1 MFGSGRTDANV
12 SALNQVANFKTENDK
27 VPLRSIMLGF
37 NSRAKN
43 VCIKGI
49 EEVDI
54 DFNSRFNAKKKT
66 YVYTLNDNEYVSA
79 LTKNREYFVGKEL
92 DVKKMKEAAKYLIGE
107 HDFKSFKS
115 SGENKKT
122 TVRTIYDISIERK
135 NVDRY
140 GNNTEEK
147 KENRII
153 IQITGNGFLYNM
165 VRIIVGTLLE
175 IGLRKKKTRG
185 NERSVRSKR

>member
-1 MFGSGRTDANV
+1 
-12 SALNQVANFKTENDK
+12 
-27 VPLRSIMLGF
+27 MLGF

-79 LTKNREYFVGKEL
+79 ITKNREYFVGKEL
-92 DVKKMKEAAKYLIGE
+92 DVERMKKAAKYLIGE

-122 TVRTIYDISIERK
+122 TVRIIYDISIERK
-135 NVDRY
+135 NVDIY
-140 GNNTEEK
+140 GKYPEENIGK

-175 IGLRKKKTRG
+175 IGLRKEGTRG

>member
-1 MFGSGRTDANV
+1 
-12 SALNQVANFKTENDK
+12 
-27 VPLRSIMLGF
+27 MLGF

-49 EEVDI
+49 KEVDI

-66 YVYTLNDNEYVSA
+66 YVYILNDNEYISA

-92 DVKKMKEAAKYLIGE
+92 DVKKMREASKYIIGE

-135 NVDRY
+135 NI
-140 GNNTEEK
+140 E
-147 KENRII
+147 
-153 IQITGNGFLYNM
+153 
-165 VRIIVGTLLE
+165 
-175 IGLRKKKTRG
+175 
-185 NERSVRSKR
+185 S

>member
-1 MFGSGRTDANV
+1 
-12 SALNQVANFKTENDK
+12 
-27 VPLRSIMLGF
+27 MLGF

-54 DFNSRFNAKKKT
+54 DFSSRFNAKKKT
-66 YVYTLNDNEYVSA
+66 YVYILNDNEYVSA

-92 DVKKMKEAAKYLIGE
+92 DVKKMREAAKYIIGE

-122 TVRTIYDISIERK
+122 TVRIIYDISIERK
-135 NVDRY
+135 NIDIY

-175 IGLRKKKTRG
+175 IGLRKEKTRG

>member
-1 MFGSGRTDANV
+1 
-12 SALNQVANFKTENDK
+12 
-27 VPLRSIMLGF
+27 MLGF

-92 DVKKMKEAAKYLIGE
+92 DVEKMKEAAKYLIGE

-135 NVDRY
+135 NIDIY
-140 GNNTEEK
+140 CNNKEEK

-175 IGLRKKKTRG
+175 IGLRKEKTRR
-185 NERSVRSKR
+185 NERSVRSKRQNKSTERLFYGNGLMLYNVEY

>member
-1 MFGSGRTDANV
+1 M
-12 SALNQVANFKTENDK
+12 
-27 VPLRSIMLGF
+27 
-37 NSRAKN
+37 
-43 VCIKGI
+43 
-49 EEVDI
+49 
-54 DFNSRFNAKKKT
+54 KK
-66 YVYTLNDNEYVSA
+66 
-79 LTKNREYFVGKEL
+79 
-92 DVKKMKEAAKYLIGE
+92 AAKYLIGE

-115 SGENKKT
+115 SGENKKI
-122 TVRTIYDISIERK
+122 TVRKIYDISIERK

-165 VRIIVGTLLE
+165 VRIIVGTFLE
-175 IGLRKKKTRG
+175 IGLRKEKTRR

>member
-1 MFGSGRTDANV
+1 
-12 SALNQVANFKTENDK
+12 
-27 VPLRSIMLGF
+27 MLGF

-92 DVKKMKEAAKYLIGE
+92 DVKKMKEAAKYIIGE
-107 HDFKSFKS
+107 YDFKSFKS

-135 NVDRY
+135 NIDIY

-175 IGLRKKKTRG
+175 IGLRKEETRR

>member
-1 MFGSGRTDANV
+1 
-12 SALNQVANFKTENDK
+12 
-27 VPLRSIMLGF
+27 MLGF

-66 YVYTLNDNEYVSA
+66 YVYTINDNEYVSA

-135 NVDRY
+135 NIDIY
-140 GNNTEEK
+140 SNNTEEK

-153 IQITGNGFLYNM
+153 IQITGNGFLK
-165 VRIIVGTLLE
+165 E
-175 IGLRKKKTRG
+175 KTRR
-185 NERSVRSKR
+185 NERSVRSKRQNKSTERLFHGNGLMLYNVEY

>member
-1 MFGSGRTDANV
+1 
-12 SALNQVANFKTENDK
+12 
-27 VPLRSIMLGF
+27 MLGF

-49 EEVDI
+49 KEVDI

-66 YVYTLNDNEYVSA
+66 YVYILNDNEYVSA

-92 DVKKMKEAAKYLIGE
+92 DLKKMKEAAKYIIGE

-135 NVDRY
+135 NIDIY

-147 KENRII
+147 GENRII

-175 IGLRKKKTRG
+175 IGLRKEKTRR

>member
-1 MFGSGRTDANV
+1 
-12 SALNQVANFKTENDK
+12 
-27 VPLRSIMLGF
+27 MLGF

-66 YVYTLNDNEYVSA
+66 YVFTLNDNEYVSA

-92 DVKKMKEAAKYLIGE
+92 DVERMKKAAKYLIGE
-107 HDFKSFKS
+107 HDFRSFKS

-135 NVDRY
+135 NVDIY
-140 GNNTEEK
+140 GKYSEENIGK
-147 KENRII
+147 NENRII

>member
-1 MFGSGRTDANV
+1 
-12 SALNQVANFKTENDK
+12 
-27 VPLRSIMLGF
+27 MLGF

-54 DFNSRFNAKKKT
+54 DFNSRFDAKKKT

-79 LTKNREYFVGKEL
+79 ITKNREYFVGKEL
-92 DVKKMKEAAKYLIGE
+92 DVERMKKAAKYLIGE

-135 NVDRY
+135 NVDIY
-140 GNNTEEK
+140 GKYSEENIGK
-147 KENRII
+147 NENRII

>member
-1 MFGSGRTDANV
+1 
-12 SALNQVANFKTENDK
+12 
-27 VPLRSIMLGF
+27 MLGF

-66 YVYTLNDNEYVSA
+66 YVYILNDNEYISA

-92 DVKKMKEAAKYLIGE
+92 DVKKMKDAAKCITGE

-135 NVDRY
+135 NIDIY
-140 GNNTEEK
+140 CNNKEEK

-175 IGLRKKKTRG
+175 IGLRKEKTRR
-185 NERSVRSKR
+185 NERSVRSKRQNKSAERLFHGNGLMLYNVEY

>member
-1 MFGSGRTDANV
+1 
-12 SALNQVANFKTENDK
+12 
-27 VPLRSIMLGF
+27 MLGF

-66 YVYTLNDNEYVSA
+66 YVYTLNDNEYIST

-92 DVKKMKEAAKYLIGE
+92 DVKKMKEAAKYIIGE

-135 NVDRY
+135 NTDIY
-140 GNNTEEK
+140 GKDSEENIGK
-147 KENRII
+147 DGKNENRII

-175 IGLRKKKTRG
+175 IGLRKEKTRR
-185 NERSVRSKR
+185 NERSVRSKRQNKSTERLFHGNGLMLYNVEY

>member
-1 MFGSGRTDANV
+1 
-12 SALNQVANFKTENDK
+12 
-27 VPLRSIMLGF
+27 MLGF

-49 EEVDI
+49 KEVDI

-66 YVYTLNDNEYVSA
+66 YVYILNDNEYLSA

-92 DVKKMKEAAKYLIGE
+92 DVKKMKEAAKYIIGE

-135 NVDRY
+135 NIDIY

-175 IGLRKKKTRG
+175 IGLRKEKTRR

>member
-1 MFGSGRTDANV
+1 MF
-12 SALNQVANFKTENDK
+12 
-27 VPLRSIMLGF
+27 GF

-43 VCIKGI
+43 ICIKGI

-66 YVYTLNDNEYVSA
+66 YVYILNDNEYVSA

-92 DVKKMKEAAKYLIGE
+92 DVKKMKEAAKYIIGE

-135 NVDRY
+135 NIDIY

-153 IQITGNGFLYNM
+153 IQITGNGFLYNR

-175 IGLRKKKTRG
+175 IGLRKEKTRG

>member
-1 MFGSGRTDANV
+1 
-12 SALNQVANFKTENDK
+12 
-27 VPLRSIMLGF
+27 MLGF

-92 DVKKMKEAAKYLIGE
+92 DVERMKKAAKYLIGE

-135 NVDRY
+135 NVDIY
-140 GNNTEEK
+140 GKYSEENIGK
-147 KENRII
+147 NENRII

>member
-1 MFGSGRTDANV
+1 
-12 SALNQVANFKTENDK
+12 
-27 VPLRSIMLGF
+27 MLGF

-66 YVYTLNDNEYVSA
+66 YVYILNDNEYVSV
-79 LTKNREYFVGKEL
+79 LNKNREYFVGKEL
-92 DVKKMKEAAKYLIGE
+92 DVERMKEAAKYIIGE
-107 HDFKSFKS
+107 YDFKSFKS

-135 NVDRY
+135 NIDIY
-140 GNNTEEK
+140 GNNSEEK

-175 IGLRKKKTRG
+175 IGLRKEGTRR

>member
-1 MFGSGRTDANV
+1 
-12 SALNQVANFKTENDK
+12 
-27 VPLRSIMLGF
+27 MLGF

-66 YVYTLNDNEYVSA
+66 YVYTLNDNEYISA

-92 DVKKMKEAAKYLIGE
+92 DVKKMKEAAKYIIGE

-135 NVDRY
+135 NIDIY

-175 IGLRKKKTRG
+175 IGLRKEETRR

>member
-1 MFGSGRTDANV
+1 
-12 SALNQVANFKTENDK
+12 
-27 VPLRSIMLGF
+27 MLGF

-79 LTKNREYFVGKEL
+79 ITKNREYFVGKEL
-92 DVKKMKEAAKYLIGE
+92 DVKKMKEAAKYITGE

-135 NVDRY
+135 NIDIY

-175 IGLRKKKTRG
+175 IGFRKKRTRR

>member
-1 MFGSGRTDANV
+1 
-12 SALNQVANFKTENDK
+12 
-27 VPLRSIMLGF
+27 MLGF

-43 VCIKGI
+43 ICIKGI

-66 YVYTLNDNEYVSA
+66 YLYILNDNEYISA
-79 LTKNREYFVGKEL
+79 ITKNREYFVGKEI
-92 DVKKMKEAAKYLIGE
+92 DVKKMKKAAKYIMGE

-135 NVDRY
+135 NIDIY

-175 IGLRKKKTRG
+175 IGLRKKKTRR
-185 NERSVRSKR
+185 NERSVRSKRQNKSTERLFHGNGLMLYNVEY

>member
-1 MFGSGRTDANV
+1 
-12 SALNQVANFKTENDK
+12 
-27 VPLRSIMLGF
+27 MLGF

-49 EEVDI
+49 EEVSI

-66 YVYTLNDNEYVSA
+66 YVYILNDNEYISA

-92 DVKKMKEAAKYLIGE
+92 DVKKMKEAAKYIIGE

-135 NVDRY
+135 NIDIY

-147 KENRII
+147 CENRII
-153 IQITGNGFLYNM
+153 IQI
-165 VRIIVGTLLE
+165 
-175 IGLRKKKTRG
+175 IGLRKKKIRR
-185 NERSVRSKR
+185 NERSVRSKRQNKSTERLFHGNGLMLYNVEY

>member
-1 MFGSGRTDANV
+1 
-12 SALNQVANFKTENDK
+12 
-27 VPLRSIMLGF
+27 MLGF

-54 DFNSRFNAKKKT
+54 YFNSRFNAKKKT
-66 YVYTLNDNEYVSA
+66 YVYTLNDNEYISA

-92 DVKKMKEAAKYLIGE
+92 DVEKMKEAAKYLIGE

-135 NVDRY
+135 NIDIY

-175 IGLRKKKTRG
+175 IGLRKEKTRR

>member
-1 MFGSGRTDANV
+1 
-12 SALNQVANFKTENDK
+12 
-27 VPLRSIMLGF
+27 MLGF

-43 VCIKGI
+43 VCIKRI

-66 YVYTLNDNEYVSA
+66 YVYILNDNEYVSA
-79 LTKNREYFVGKEL
+79 LTKNREYFVGKKL
-92 DVKKMKEAAKYLIGE
+92 DVKKMKEASKYIIGE

-115 SGENKKT
+115 SGENKKI

-135 NVDRY
+135 NIDIY
-140 GNNTEEK
+140 GNNIEEK

-175 IGLRKKKTRG
+175 IGLRKEKTRR

>member
-1 MFGSGRTDANV
+1 
-12 SALNQVANFKTENDK
+12 
-27 VPLRSIMLGF
+27 MLGF

-54 DFNSRFNAKKKT
+54 DFNSRFNAKKKI

-92 DVKKMKEAAKYLIGE
+92 DVKKMKEAAKYIIGE

-135 NVDRY
+135 NIDIY

-175 IGLRKKKTRG
+175 IGLRKEKTRG

>member
-27 VPLRSIMLGF
+27 IQLRSIMLGF

>member
-1 MFGSGRTDANV
+1 
-12 SALNQVANFKTENDK
+12 
-27 VPLRSIMLGF
+27 MLGF

-135 NVDRY
+135 NIDIY
-140 GNNTEEK
+140 CNNKEEK

-175 IGLRKKKTRG
+175 IGLRKEETRRD
-185 NERSVRSKR
+185 ERSVRSKR

>member
-1 MFGSGRTDANV
+1 
-12 SALNQVANFKTENDK
+12 
-27 VPLRSIMLGF
+27 MLGF

-79 LTKNREYFVGKEL
+79 ITKNREYFVGKEL
-92 DVKKMKEAAKYLIGE
+92 DVERMKKATKYLIGE

-135 NVDRY
+135 NIDIY

>member
-1 MFGSGRTDANV
+1 
-12 SALNQVANFKTENDK
+12 
-27 VPLRSIMLGF
+27 MLGF

-92 DVKKMKEAAKYLIGE
+92 DVERMKKAAKYLIGE
-107 HDFKSFKS
+107 HDFRSFKS

-135 NVDRY
+135 NIDIY

-147 KENRII
+147 YENRII

-175 IGLRKKKTRG
+175 IGLREKKTRG

>member
-1 MFGSGRTDANV
+1 
-12 SALNQVANFKTENDK
+12 
-27 VPLRSIMLGF
+27 MLGF

-54 DFNSRFNAKKKT
+54 DFSSRFNAKKKT
-66 YVYTLNDNEYVSA
+66 YVYILNDNEYVSA

-92 DVKKMKEAAKYLIGE
+92 DVKKMREAAKYIIGE

-135 NVDRY
+135 NIDIY

-175 IGLRKKKTRG
+175 IGLRKEKTRG

>member
-1 MFGSGRTDANV
+1 
-12 SALNQVANFKTENDK
+12 
-27 VPLRSIMLGF
+27 MLGF

-43 VCIKGI
+43 ICIKGI

-66 YVYTLNDNEYVSA
+66 YVYILNDNEYISA
-79 LTKNREYFVGKEL
+79 ITKNREYFVGKEI
-92 DVKKMKEAAKYLIGE
+92 DVKKMKKAAKYIMGE

-115 SGENKKT
+115 SG
-122 TVRTIYDISIERK
+122 
-135 NVDRY
+135 
-140 GNNTEEK
+140 
-147 KENRII
+147 ENRII

-175 IGLRKKKTRG
+175 IGLRKKKTRR
-185 NERSVRSKR
+185 NERSVRSKRQNKSTERLFHGNGLMLYNVEY

>member
-1 MFGSGRTDANV
+1 
-12 SALNQVANFKTENDK
+12 
-27 VPLRSIMLGF
+27 MLGF

-92 DVKKMKEAAKYLIGE
+92 DVERMKKAAKYLIGE

-122 TVRTIYDISIERK
+122 TVRTIYAISIERK
-135 NVDRY
+135 NIDIY
-140 GNNTEEK
+140 SNNTEEK

-175 IGLRKKKTRG
+175 IGLREEETRR

>member
-1 MFGSGRTDANV
+1 
-12 SALNQVANFKTENDK
+12 
-27 VPLRSIMLGF
+27 MLGC

-54 DFNSRFNAKKKT
+54 DFNSRFDAKKKT

-79 LTKNREYFVGKEL
+79 ITKNREYFVGKEL
-92 DVKKMKEAAKYLIGE
+92 DVERMKKAAKYLIGE

-135 NVDRY
+135 NVDIY
-140 GNNTEEK
+140 GKYSEENIGK
-147 KENRII
+147 NENRII

>member
-1 MFGSGRTDANV
+1 
-12 SALNQVANFKTENDK
+12 
-27 VPLRSIMLGF
+27 MLGF

-92 DVKKMKEAAKYLIGE
+92 DVERMKKAAKYLIGE

-135 NVDRY
+135 NVDIY
-140 GNNTEEK
+140 GKYPEENIGKDGK

-175 IGLRKKKTRG
+175 IGLRKEKTRR
-185 NERSVRSKR
+185 NERSVRSKRQNKSTERLFHGNGLMLYNVEY

>member
-1 MFGSGRTDANV
+1 M
-12 SALNQVANFKTENDK
+12 
-27 VPLRSIMLGF
+27 
-37 NSRAKN
+37 
-43 VCIKGI
+43 
-49 EEVDI
+49 
-54 DFNSRFNAKKKT
+54 KKA
-66 YVYTLNDNEYVSA
+66 V
-79 LTKNREYFVGKEL
+79 
-92 DVKKMKEAAKYLIGE
+92 KYLIGE

-135 NVDRY
+135 NVDIY
-140 GNNTEEK
+140 GKYSEENIGKDGK
-147 KENRII
+147 KESRII

>member
-1 MFGSGRTDANV
+1 
-12 SALNQVANFKTENDK
+12 
-27 VPLRSIMLGF
+27 MLGF

-43 VCIKGI
+43 VCIKRI

-79 LTKNREYFVGKEL
+79 ITKNREYFVGKEL
-92 DVKKMKEAAKYLIGE
+92 DVERMKKATKYLIGE

-135 NVDRY
+135 NIDIY

-175 IGLRKKKTRG
+175 IGLRKEKTRR

>member
-1 MFGSGRTDANV
+1 
-12 SALNQVANFKTENDK
+12 
-27 VPLRSIMLGF
+27 MLGF

-79 LTKNREYFVGKEL
+79 LTKNREHFVGKEL
-92 DVKKMKEAAKYLIGE
+92 DVERMKKAAKYLIGE
-107 HDFKSFKS
+107 HDFRSFKS

-122 TVRTIYDISIERK
+122 TVRTIYDISIEKK
-135 NVDRY
+135 NVDIY
-140 GNNTEEK
+140 GKYSEENIGK
-147 KENRII
+147 NENRII